1 MPLYDFENKE
11 TGEQFTLF
19 LSISGRD
26 EFLKLNP
33 EVKSIITQAPSLVSG
48 INSQAKQDSG
58 WQENLSRIAESNPNS
73 ALADKLGGRTA
84 KQVKSNDAAAKAGL
98 RKSGQYKM
106 PEL

>member
-33 EVKSIITQAPSLVSG
+33 EVKSIITQAPGLVSG
-48 INSQAKQDSG
+48 TNTQAKMDEG
-58 WQENLSRIAESNPNS
+58 WKENLSRIAEANPNS

-84 KQVKSNDAAAKAGL
+84 KKVKSNEAATKAGL